1 MGSMLT
7 GAEGAESV
15 SLVRVPLSFTVQPIS
30 PADSS
35 GILMWPLLATA
46 NNCEIFSLLP
56 VRVFYQLRCP
66 ESDPAAN
73 DAEIGDLAD
82 MLFDLAL
89 EYERH
94 GGCRLVGGDLLAL
107 GREETRSLQRAGVP
121 R

>member
-35 GILMWPLLATA
+35 VTLMRFLPATA

-56 VRVFYQLRCP
+56 VRVFTSSVPSAILPR
-66 ESDPAAN
+66 
-73 DAEIGDLAD
+73 
-82 MLFDLAL
+82 M
-89 EYERH
+89 
-94 GGCRLVGGDLLAL
+94 
-107 GREETRSLQRAGVP
+107 TRK
-121 R
+121 